1 VKSAA
6 VFGGYGTFGSIIARE
21 LARRSVPVVVLGR
34 DGARA
39 EAFAREIGARGLP
52 ADAREPPAEILA
64 GEHVLVNAAGPF
76 SELGT
81 TLAEECARRGLHH
94 VDIADDRRYA
104 AKVRAIP
111 FERSC
116 AVYGCSSLPAISL
129 ALLECLAVSNPERVR
144 TTLFIGN
151 DNPKGAAAVTS
162 VVEGLGKPITAPQ
175 GTLRGFRNGETVSL
189 PVFGTR
195 RVYDLESPDYDL
207 VPAPSISVKAGFEL
221 RLATRAFALLAAL
234 SSNWGSRTA
243 KVLSHLS
250 VPTGSSG
257 GVVQVEVFTGEGMK
271 RASLAGAR
279 DGQRMAALPCV
290 LVAERLC
297 SGAPATGVMTAPALL
312 GARPLL
318 DAIAAE
324 GFELTVA

>member
-1 VKSAA
+1 MKSAA
-6 VFGGYGTFGSIIARE
+6 IFGGYGTFGSIIARE

-34 DGARA
+34 DGERA
-39 EAFAREIGARGLP
+39 AAFAREIGARGVR
-52 ADAREPPAEILA
+52 ADVHEPPAELLA
-64 GEHVLVNAAGPF
+64 GEHVIVNAAGPF

-81 TLAEECARRGLHH
+81 ALAEECARRGVHH

-104 AKVRAIP
+104 AAIRALR

-116 AVYGCSSLPAISL
+116 AVYGCSSLPAISV
-129 ALLECLAVSNPERVR
+129 ALLECVATRTPERVR
-144 TTLFIGN
+144 ITLFIGN
-151 DNPKGAAAVTS
+151 DNPKGAAAVRS
-162 VVEGLGKPITAPQ
+162 VIEGLGKPIAAPQ
-175 GTLRGFRNGETVSL
+175 GTLRGFRGGEVVSL

-207 VPAPSISVKAGFEL
+207 VQAPSVSVKVGFEL
-221 RLATRAFALLAAL
+221 RLATRAFALMAAL
-234 SSNWGSRTA
+234 SSRWGRRTA
-243 KVLSHLS
+243 DLLSRLS
-250 VPTGSSG
+250 LRVGSSG
-257 GVVQVEVFTGEGMK
+257 GVVQVEVFSPDGLK
-271 RASLAGAR
+271 RGSLSGAR

-297 SGAPATGVMTAPALL
+297 SGVEATGVTTAPGLL

-324 GFELTVA
+324 GFELSLG